1 MLTEM
6 SLKQFLGSRR
16 TAHFSLA
23 IRPWLRI
30 VSYAPLQSLRLLG
43 LTLAGAKTGE
53 NIALSPG
60 VEVLSPWRFSIGSN
74 TSIARHVRLDS
85 RGGLTIGDHVNISEE
100 AAIWTAE
107 HDIQSP
113 DFCMTRAPVVIGNY
127 VWVCFRS
134 IILPGVSVGEGAVVA
149 SGAVVTKNVPP
160 FSVVAGVPAKVIG
173 SRSKALS
180 YRLGNPNSQAFE

>member
-1 MLTEM
+1 MQTEM
-6 SLKQFLGSRR
+6 SLRRFLGIRR
-16 TAHFSLA
+16 TAQLSLA

-43 LTLAGAKTGE
+43 LTLAGAKIGGD
-53 NIALSPG
+53 IVLSPG
-60 VEVLSPWRFSIGSN
+60 VEVLSPWRLSIGSHTN
-74 TSIARHVRLDS
+74 IARHVRLDS
-85 RGGLTIGDHVNISEE
+85 RGGLTIGDNVNISEE

-113 DFCMTRAPVVIGNY
+113 DFCMTRAPVAIGNY

-134 IILPGVSVGEGAVVA
+134 IILPGVSVGQGSVVA
-149 SGAVVTKNVPP
+149 SGSVVTKDVPP
-160 FSVVAGVPAKVIG
+160 FSVVAGAPARVIG
-173 SRSKALS
+173 TRNRALS